1 MICISVTPQSRRF
14 AKADLLNA
22 SRQCDLIELCL
33 DHLVKPPDM
42 DDLLAAVDKPVLVS
56 CRRSQ
61 DGGQWKAGEEERLT
75 LLRQAIVAEPAW
87 IELDLDIAG
96 KVPRFG
102 KTKRVISYT
111 SLYEPLGRTKGEID
125 EVFDRAKDAGADVV
139 KFTWPTET
147 LEAAWPLLSAVSQK
161 RELPVVGM
169 GLGRCGLT
177 FSLLGRKYGSPWIYA
192 ALEKGMEAYEGQPT
206 VADLDEIHR
215 WRSIGPGTKFIAVDG
230 FDESTMTMVAVFN
243 RSAESAELDVRWLP
257 LTWERSDRLKQMLE
271 VLKIQGVI
279 GWLGQTDRLGE
290 LAESRE
296 EALGADGSVDLL
308 LKKKD
313 DWSGFGCLWRSAVLR
328 LEEVLG
334 GDSDR
339 PLDRRNV
346 LVIGT
351 GSLARTMV
359 FGIGRR
365 RGLVS
370 VAGADDQAAQQLA
383 ADAEVRFVPGQNL
396 YDTLADVVVL
406 ADPEL
411 LLGAR
416 RGELNPSF
424 LRPPMLVM
432 DVAAGRDDSKVLS
445 EARSRGCTLVEPAGV
460 WTSVVESLYRSI
472 TGSDLPS
479 GWETATG

>member
-42 DDLLAAVDKPVLVS
+42 ADLLSAVDKPVLVS

-61 DGGQWKAGEEERLT
+61 DGGQWKAGEEDRLT
-75 LLRQAIVAEPAW
+75 LLRQAIVAEPEW
-87 IELDLDIAG
+87 IELDLDIAD

-111 SLYEPLGRTKGEID
+111 SLYEPLGRSKDEID
-125 EVFDRAKDAGADVV
+125 RVFDRAKKAGADVV
-139 KFTWPTET
+139 KFTWPTQS

-169 GLGRCGLT
+169 GLGQCGLT

-192 ALEKGMEAYEGQPT
+192 ALERGMEAYDGQPT
-206 VADLDEIHR
+206 VSDLDEIHR
-215 WRSIGPGTKFIAVDG
+215 WRSIGTGTKFIAVDG
-230 FDESTMTMVAVFN
+230 FDESTMTMIGVFN
-243 RSAESAELDVRWLP
+243 RSAEAAGLDVRWLP
-257 LTWERSDRLKQMLE
+257 LTWERTDRLRQMLE

-279 GWLGQTDRLGE
+279 GRAEVDRLGE
-290 LAESRE
+290 LAEGRE
-296 EALGADGSVDLL
+296 EALGDDGPVDLL
-308 LKKKD
+308 LKKED
-313 DWSGFGCLWRSAVLR
+313 RWNGFGCFWRSAMLS
-328 LEEVLG
+328 LEKTLG

-339 PLDRRNV
+339 PLDSRNV

-359 FGIGRR
+359 FGVGRR
-365 RGLVS
+365 QGLVS
-370 VAGADDQAAQQLA
+370 VAGSDDQAAQQMASA
-383 ADAEVRFVPGQNL
+383 AQVRFVPSQNL

-406 ADPEL
+406 ADPDL
-411 LLGAR
+411 VLGAG

-432 DVAAGRDDSKVLS
+432 DVAAGREDSNVLS
-445 EARSRGCTLVEPAGV
+445 EARSRGCPVVEPEGI
-460 WTSVVESLYRSI
+460 WTGLVESLYRSI
-472 TGSDLPS
+472 TGSDLPA
-479 GWETATG
+479 GWDKSAG